1 MQHDSQ
7 RGREGLSSLVALR
20 LWLRPVLSFPERIR
34 RTVLLATHTHTH
46 TKYMMLM
53 IIISSPHSHRPL
65 DLVPSSLA
73 CSLIFAAHSFCVR
86 HLSSTSLYVDLM
98 TYFSRCLSPTLRRFF
113 LASPTFRPL
122 MAGRA
127 GCGAC
132 LPVVALGGSS
142 REPTGSSSG
151 TGVPMTMAR
160 QLGSVRRGQGKTADG
175 EGIDSRAQDGMK
187 GGQRG
192 LGAAGGGAVLEWC
205 GEG

>member
-34 RTVLLATHTHTH
+34 RTVLLD
-46 TKYMMLM
+46 
-53 IIISSPHSHRPL
+53 RPL